1 MRNLIIFAT
10 VAIRLEVALAGRSK
24 GKDCSVGAASTH
36 QSDGGGGGGDCTGI
50 DRNSPDGRIGETERP
65 ETVGLW
71 QLIALCLA

>member
-50 DRNSPDGRIGETERP
+50 DRNSPDSRTPDHTDWERP
-65 ETVGLW
+65 
-71 QLIALCLA
+71 